1 MAGLLSLP
9 EPPASRSLSPYVN
22 SARHLTPALLVALAF
37 GTSLGAQD
45 RPLTK
50 TANARGNR
58 PVWSDEGPAKWA
70 PRPTEQAITANDL
83 RTRLYQFADDS
94 MLGRRIGE
102 VGNYKGTEYIAREFR
117 RLGLKPAGDSG
128 TFFQTLPFG
137 PIGFDATSAR
147 FVAGGKSLTARK
159 DWIPTVPTAANGFG
173 PGMSLNGVP
182 AVYAG
187 QWGDSTAM
195 IDPAAYRGKVIVFSA
210 APSASQRVAPSTGA
224 PTSFVS
230 CTDVPDKFGANA
242 AIAEEA
248 RQRANPS
255 APPARRAVPTTLRDP
270 RAMGVGAAAVLVIG
284 LDDMS
289 PQQIDAAFAQ
299 PMGMRPAQPLNANA
313 PGAATISRA
322 AAEQLFGKPASDLRV
337 GDTSAPISADFRHTW
352 RMSSHPARN
361 VIAMLPGSDPKLA
374 GEYVLVG
381 AHNDHVG
388 VNQAVVDH
396 DSVRAYNMVVR
407 RQGANDPVCTPTA
420 EQQRKIDSLI
430 AHARSIRAP
439 RRDSIMN
446 GADDDGSGTVVLL
459 ELAEKFAKQK
469 TGRSIL
475 FVSHQGEEGGLLG
488 SRWFTDHPTV
498 PLDKIVAAHNMDMV
512 GKGRNWQ
519 VKYGGP
525 NSVQML
531 GARRLSREFG
541 DMIDSVNA
549 NSAEPMAID
558 KSWDVPANPL
568 NRFCRSDQVNYVRK
582 DIPTVYMSLGYAVDY
597 HQHTDEPQY
606 IDYDHSAR
614 LGRFVHEVMT
624 AIANRSNKPA
634 IAGPDP
640 TMPTC
645 NR

>member
-1 MAGLLSLP
+1 MI
-9 EPPASRSLSPYVN
+9 Y
-22 SARHLTPALLVALAF
+22 ARFVPPALLLASVWAA
-37 GTSLGAQD
+37 TAGAQ
-45 RPLTK
+45 
-50 TANARGNR
+50 NR
-58 PVWSDEGPAKWA
+58 PTTQTATVRTERTVWSDEGPRKWA
-70 PRPTEQAITANDL
+70 PRPTTTAITANDL

-94 MLGRRIGE
+94 MMGRRIGE
-102 VGNYKGTEYIAREFR
+102 QGNYKGTAYIAREFK

-128 TFFQTLPFG
+128 GFFQTLPFG
-137 PIGFDATSAR
+137 PIGFDSATAR
-147 FVAGGKSLTARK
+147 LSAGGRTLQPKK
-159 DWIPTVPTAANGFG
+159 DWIPTAPSLANGFG
-173 PGMSLNGVP
+173 GAAEINGIP

-195 IDPAAYRGKVIVFSA
+195 IDATAYRGKVIVFSA
-210 APSASQRVAPSTGA
+210 APAARAVAPSTGA
-224 PTSFVS
+224 PVSFVS
-230 CTDVPDKFGANA
+230 CADVPDKFGANA

-248 RQRANPS
+248 RQRANPT
-255 APPARRAVPTTLRDP
+255 AAPARRAVPTVLRDP
-270 RAMGVGAAAVLVIG
+270 RATGVGAVAVLVIG

-289 PQQIDAAFAQ
+289 QAAVNGAFAQ
-299 PMGMRPAQPLNANA
+299 PMGMRPSTVLNPNA
-313 PGAATISRA
+313 PAAATISRD
-322 AAEQLFGKPASDLRV
+322 AAEAIFGKKPSDLRV
-337 GDTSAPISADFRHTW
+337 GDVGAPVTASFSHAW
-352 RMSSHPARN
+352 RMSPHPARN

-388 VNQAVVDH
+388 VNSVVVDH

-407 RQGANDPVCTPTA
+407 RQGSNDPVCTPTA

-430 AHARSIRAP
+430 KVARATRAP

-459 ELAEKFAKQK
+459 ELAEQFAREKP
-469 TGRSIL
+469 GRSIL
-475 FVSHQGEEGGLLG
+475 FISHQGEEGGLLG
-488 SRWFTDHPTV
+488 SRWFTDHPTI
-498 PLDKIVAAHNMDMV
+498 PLDKVVAAHNMDMV

-549 NSAEPMAID
+549 NIAEPMVID

-597 HQHTDEPQY
+597 HQQTDEPQY

-614 LGRFVHEVMT
+614 LGRFVHQVMT
-624 AIANRSNKPA
+624 AIANRPNKPA

>member
-1 MAGLLSLP
+1 MN
-9 EPPASRSLSPYVN
+9 PARFV
-22 SARHLTPALLVALAF
+22 APALLLALVSVP
-37 GTSLGAQD
+37 SLPAQD
-45 RPLTK
+45 RPAAK
-50 TANARGNR
+50 TAPVRGTR
-58 PVWSDEGPAKWA
+58 AVWSDEGPATWA
-70 PRPTEQAITANDL
+70 PRPTTSAITANDL

-128 TFFQTLPFG
+128 SYFQTLPFG
-137 PIGFDATSAR
+137 PIGFDATTAR
-147 FVAGGKSLTARK
+147 LAAAGASLTPKK
-159 DWIPTVPTAANGFG
+159 DWVPTVPTLANGFG
-173 PGMSLNGVP
+173 PGVSINGVP

-187 QWGDSTAM
+187 QWGDSAAM
-195 IDPAAYRGKVIVFSA
+195 IDANAYRGKVIVFTA
-210 APSASQRVAPSTGA
+210 APSAQRVAPSSGA

-230 CTDVPDKFGANA
+230 CADVPDKFGANA

-255 APPARRAVPTTLRDP
+255 APPARRPVPTFLRDP
-270 RAMGVGAAAVLVIG
+270 RATGTGAVAVLVIG

-289 PQQIDAAFAQ
+289 AQQVDAAFAQ
-299 PMGMRPAQPLNANA
+299 PMGMRPAQPLNASA

-322 AAEQLFGKPASDLRV
+322 AAEKIFGKKASDLRV
-337 GDTSAPISADFRHTW
+337 GDVGAPITADFRHQW
-352 RMSSHPARN
+352 RMSAHPARN
-361 VIAMLPGSDPKLA
+361 VIAVLPGSDPTLA
-374 GEYVLVG
+374 AEYVLVG

-388 VNQAVVDH
+388 VNPVVVDH

-430 AHARSIRAP
+430 ARARSIRAP

-469 TGRSIL
+469 TGRSII

-488 SRWFTDHPTV
+488 SRFFTDNPTI

-531 GARRLSREFG
+531 GARRLSRQFG

-597 HQHTDEPQY
+597 HQHTDEPRY
-606 IDYDHSAR
+606 IDYDHAAR

-624 AIANRSNKPA
+624 AIANRPEKPA

>member
-1 MAGLLSLP
+1 MP
-9 EPPASRSLSPYVN
+9 FTR
-22 SARHLTPALLVALAF
+22 LTAPALLLSVAVGLPLA
-37 GTSLGAQD
+37 AQN
-45 RPLTK
+45 RPASK
-50 TANARGNR
+50 TANVRAART
-58 PVWSDEGPAKWA
+58 VWSDEGPATWA
-70 PRPTEQAITANDL
+70 PRPTDRAISANDL

-102 VGNYKGTEYIAREFR
+102 VGNYKGTEYIASEFK
-117 RLGLKPAGDSG
+117 RLGLKPAGENG
-128 TFFQTLPFG
+128 GYFQTLPFG
-137 PIGFDATSAR
+137 PIGFDAGASTLS
-147 FVAGGKSLTARK
+147 VNGKALAPKK

-173 PGMSLNGVP
+173 GTVEISGVP

-195 IDPAAYRGKVIVFSA
+195 LDLNAYRGKVIVFSA
-210 APSASQRVAPSTGA
+210 APSQQRVAASSGA
-224 PTSFVS
+224 PVSFVS
-230 CTDVPDKFGANA
+230 CADVPDKFGANA

-248 RQRANPS
+248 RQRANPT

-270 RAMGVGAAAVLVIG
+270 RATGAGAVAVLVIG
-284 LDDMS
+284 LDDMA
-289 PQQIDAAFAQ
+289 PQAIDAAFAQ

-322 AAEQLFGKPASDLRV
+322 AAEQLFGKKMAELRV
-337 GDTSAPISADFRHTW
+337 GDAGAPITASFKHQW
-352 RMSSHPARN
+352 RMSPTPARN
-361 VIAMLPGSDPKLA
+361 VIAVLPGSDPKLA

-388 VNQAVVDH
+388 VNSVVVDH

-407 RQGANDPVCTPTA
+407 RQGSNDPVCTPTA

-430 AHARSIRAP
+430 ARARSIRP
-439 RRDSIMN
+439 VRRDSIMN
-446 GADDDGSGTVVLL
+446 GADDDGSGTVVML
-459 ELAEKFAKQK
+459 EIAEQFAREK
-469 TGRSIL
+469 TGRSII

-488 SRWFTDHPTV
+488 SRFFTDNPTI
-498 PLDKIVAAHNMDMV
+498 PLANIVAAHNMDMV

-549 NSAEPMAID
+549 NSPEPMAID

-597 HQHTDEPQY
+597 HQQTDEPQY
-606 IDYDHSAR
+606 IDYDHAAR
-614 LGRFVHEVMT
+614 LGRFVHDVMT
-624 AIANRSNKPA
+624 AIANRPNKPA

>member
-1 MAGLLSLP
+1 MP
-9 EPPASRSLSPYVN
+9 FTR
-22 SARHLTPALLVALAF
+22 LTAPALLLSVAVGLPLA
-37 GTSLGAQD
+37 AQN
-45 RPLTK
+45 RPASK
-50 TANARGNR
+50 TANVRAART
-58 PVWSDEGPAKWA
+58 VWSDEGPATWA
-70 PRPTEQAITANDL
+70 PRPTDRAISANDL

-102 VGNYKGTEYIAREFR
+102 VGNYKGTEYIASEFK
-117 RLGLKPAGDSG
+117 RLGLKPAGENG
-128 TFFQTLPFG
+128 GYFQTLPFG
-137 PIGFDATSAR
+137 PIGFDAGASTLS
-147 FVAGGKSLTARK
+147 VNGKALAPKK

-173 PGMSLNGVP
+173 GTVEINGVP

-195 IDPAAYRGKVIVFSA
+195 IDLNAYRGKVIVFSA
-210 APSASQRVAPSTGA
+210 APSQQRVAASSGA
-224 PTSFVS
+224 PVSFVS
-230 CTDVPDKFGANA
+230 CADVPDKFGANA

-248 RQRANPS
+248 RQRANPT

-270 RAMGVGAAAVLVIG
+270 RATGAGAVAVLVIG
-284 LDDMS
+284 LDDMA
-289 PQQIDAAFAQ
+289 PQAIDAAFAQ

-322 AAEQLFGKPASDLRV
+322 AAEQLFGKKVAELRV
-337 GDTSAPISADFRHTW
+337 GDASAPITASFKHQW
-352 RMSSHPARN
+352 RMSPTPARN
-361 VIAMLPGSDPKLA
+361 VIAVLPGSDPKLA

-388 VNQAVVDH
+388 VNSVVVDH

-407 RQGANDPVCTPTA
+407 RQGSNDPVCTPTA

-430 AHARSIRAP
+430 ARARSIRP
-439 RRDSIMN
+439 VRRDSIMN
-446 GADDDGSGTVVLL
+446 GADDDGSGTVVML
-459 ELAEKFAKQK
+459 EIAEQFAREK
-469 TGRSIL
+469 TGRSII

-488 SRWFTDHPTV
+488 SRFFTDNPTI
-498 PLDKIVAAHNMDMV
+498 PLANIVAAHNMDMV

-549 NSAEPMAID
+549 NSPEPMAID

-597 HQHTDEPQY
+597 HQQTDEPQY
-606 IDYDHSAR
+606 IDYDHAAR
-614 LGRFVHEVMT
+614 LGRFVHDVMT
-624 AIANRSNKPA
+624 AIANRPNKPA